1 MTSGGDMIQVSF
13 GAIDALGGH
22 IDGQVTQVETQL
34 DDLRQAIQ
42 KLGAS
47 WSGGTQEA
55 FQAVQNSWNQSAEDL
70 KTVLNR
76 IAVAVHAAHDA
87 YQQTETKNTG
97 VWG

>member
-22 IDGQVTQVETQL
+22 IDGQVKQVEGQL

-42 KLGAS
+42 KLAQS
-47 WSGGTQEA
+47 WTGGTQEA

-87 YQQTETKNTG
+87 YQQTETKNAG